1 MTKVRGWRDVG
12 PQAKECRHLQKQ
24 KQKDTFFP
32 GASARNQ
39 ACDTLILA
47 QETWVRPL
55 ISDLQTVR

>member
-24 KQKDTFFP
+24 KQDTFFP
-32 GASARNQ
+32 GASTRNQ

-47 QETWVRPL
+47 Q
-55 ISDLQTVR
+55 